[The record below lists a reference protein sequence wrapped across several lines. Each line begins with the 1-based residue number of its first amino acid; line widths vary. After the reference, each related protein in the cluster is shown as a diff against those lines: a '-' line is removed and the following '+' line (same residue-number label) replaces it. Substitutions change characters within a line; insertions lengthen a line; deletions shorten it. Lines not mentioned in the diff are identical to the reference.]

1 MRLTGLVYRA
11 HNPRWA
17 WAPESGEGVSLHG
30 GWFNPKGVPALYTS
44 MRLQTAWLEAQQ
56 GFAFKAQPM
65 TMCAYEVDCAD
76 VLDLTD
82 PGTLAATGA
91 TSSDLGCAWEDIA
104 ARGDMPPSW
113 ALAQHLMASG
123 CAVIVVPSFA
133 SKATRADINV
143 VFWRW
148 APNPPHQVR
157 VIDDYDRLPKH
168 DSSWR

>member
-1 MRLTGLVYRA
+1 
-11 HNPRWA
+11 
-17 WAPESGEGVSLHG
+17 
-30 GWFNPKGVPALYTS
+30 

-56 GFAFKAQPM
+56 GFAFKAQPI

-82 PGTLAATGA
+82 SGAFAATRD
-91 TSSDLGCAWEDIA
+91 TLSDLGCAWEDIA

-113 ALAQHLMASG
+113 ALAQRLMASG
-123 CAVIVVPSFA
+123 CAGFVVPSFA
-133 SKATRADINV
+133 SKATRADINAL
-143 VFWRW
+143 FWGW

-157 VIDDYDRLPKH
+157 VIDDHGRLPKH